1 MPQVYLWRQEHSV
14 IHRKAIHRDT
24 IEIVAVTQA
33 SRKQQRPQYSQES
46 LCLLADLRFHLRRF
60 LAFSEAAAAE
70 HGSRAQHYQLLQVIA
85 TAPAKRPVTIAYV
98 AERMILRHNSAVEL
112 VDRAEQ
118 EGHLVRE
125 DDPVDHRR
133 TLLRITPQGEQL
145 VAALL
150 EVHLHGLRELAPDLM
165 KSLRALAPALHVVS
179 HLKPS
184 GMAPPSITS
193 SQGKRSKP

>member
-1 MPQVYLWRQEHSV
+1 MATAQAM
-14 IHRKAIHRDT
+14 RKTSRPPYS
-24 IEIVAVTQA
+24 IENVA
-33 SRKQQRPQYSQES
+33 
-46 LCLLADLRFHLRRF
+46 LLADMRFHLRRF

-70 HGSRAQHYQLLQVIA
+70 HGTRAQHYQLLQVIA
-85 TAPAKRPVTIAYV
+85 AAPASRPVTIAYV

-125 DDPVDHRR
+125 GDSVDHRR

-150 EVHLHGLRELAPDLM
+150 EVHLHGLHELAPEM
-165 KSLRALAPALHVVS
+165 MRSLRALAPALQVVS

-184 GMAPPSITS
+184 GITPPAITPLAK
-193 SQGKRSKP
+193 GKRSNG

>member
-1 MPQVYLWRQEHSV
+1 MSQY
-14 IHRKAIHRDT
+14 DT
-24 IEIVAVTQA
+24 SCYDIYVSGSHT
-33 SRKQQRPQYSQES
+33 SRKQSRPLYSQEN

-60 LAFSEAAAAE
+60 LAFSETAAAE
-70 HGSRAQHYQLLQVIA
+70 HGTRAQHYQLLQVIA
-85 TAPAKRPVTIAYV
+85 AAPAEKPVTIAYV

-125 DDPVDHRR
+125 GDPIDHRR

-145 VAALL
+145 IASLL
-150 EVHLHGLRELAPDLM
+150 EVHLHGLHELAPEM
-165 KSLRALAPALHVVS
+165 ARSLRALSPALHVVS

-184 GMAPPSITS
+184 GMTPPSIVPATS
-193 SQGKRSKP
+193 GKRSKS